1 MKWAEEREASDNDDS
16 DDDDHDHVHDCAW
29 SRANRR
35 SSWMKMGVIESGD
48 SGKDVATRDT
58 SGTES
63 DDSAEDVNTSAL
75 MEANPLLEEEGQT
88 ERVGCVSCKEKCT
101 LQNVKLYVV
110 RKFKSGL
117 TKLKK
122 AATVLRD
129 RRVFLSIT
137 LYMMLSF
144 SAMVGQEVSIQQRK
158 HAYISVLLLN

>member
-63 DDSAEDVNTSAL
+63 DDSAEDVNTSAV

-110 RKFKSGL
+110 RKFKTGL

-144 SAMVGQEVSIQQRK
+144 SAIVGQEVSIQQRK